1 MKKIIEEIANEKRQE
16 KEESLLEKY
25 YQTFLSSM
33 ENVTLKEV
41 PLFKNGLFKNG
52 LSIKDQQGNEILLY
66 EDLFSNYLLI
76 VCTYADGFNSITKEK
91 FNDKTN
97 QWEVI

>member
-16 KEESLLEKY
+16 KEESLSEKY

-41 PLFKNGLFKNG
+41 PLFKNGL
-52 LSIKDQQGNEILLY
+52 SIKDLEGNEILLY
-66 EDLFSNYLLI
+66 EDFFSNALVI
-76 VCTYADGFNSITKEK
+76 DVTYEDGFNTITKEK
-91 FNDKTN
+91 FNDKTK

>member
-16 KEESLLEKY
+16 KEESLSKKY

-33 ENVTLKEV
+33 ENVTLEQV
-41 PLFKNGLFKNG
+41 PLFRNGLF
-52 LSIKDQQGNEILLY
+52 IKDKEGNEILLY
-66 EDLFSNYLLI
+66 DDFFSYSLVI
-76 VCTYADGFNSITKEK
+76 DVTYEDGFNSITKEK

-97 QWEVI
+97 QWEVL

>member
-16 KEESLLEKY
+16 KEESLSEKY

-41 PLFKNGLFKNG
+41 PLFRNG
-52 LSIKDQQGNEILLY
+52 LSIKDKEGNEILLY
-66 EDLFSNYLLI
+66 EDFFSNALVI
-76 VCTYADGFNSITKEK
+76 DVTYEDGFNSITKEK

-97 QWEVI
+97 QWEVL

>member
-41 PLFKNGLFKNG
+41 PIFKTGLFKDG

-76 VCTYADGFNSITKEK
+76 EVTYADGFKSITKEK
-91 FNDKTN
+91 FNDKTKEW
-97 QWEVI
+97 QVI

>member
-16 KEESLLEKY
+16 KEKSLSEKY

-33 ENVTLKEV
+33 ENVSLKEV
-41 PLFKNGLFKNG
+41 PLFKNGL
-52 LSIKDQQGNEILLY
+52 SIKDQEGNEILLY
-66 EDLFSNYLLI
+66 EDFFSNALVI
-76 VCTYADGFNSITKEK
+76 DVTYSDGFNSITKEK

>member
-16 KEESLLEKY
+16 KEESLSEKY

-41 PLFKNGLFKNG
+41 PLFKNGL
-52 LSIKDQQGNEILLY
+52 SIKDQEGNEILLY
-66 EDLFSNYLLI
+66 EDFFSNALVI
-76 VCTYADGFNSITKEK
+76 DVTYSDGFNSITKEK
-91 FNDKTN
+91 FNDNTK

>member
-16 KEESLLEKY
+16 KEESLSKKY

-41 PLFKNGLFKNG
+41 PLFKNGL
-52 LSIKDQQGNEILLY
+52 SIKDQEGNEILLY
-66 EDLFSNYLLI
+66 EDFFSNALVIDVTYL
-76 VCTYADGFNSITKEK
+76 DGFNSITKEK

>member
-16 KEESLLEKY
+16 KEESLSEKY

-41 PLFKNGLFKNG
+41 PLFKNGL
-52 LSIKDQQGNEILLY
+52 SIKDQEGNEILLY
-66 EDLFSNYLLI
+66 EDFFSNALVI
-76 VCTYADGFNSITKEK
+76 DVTYADGVNSITKEK

-97 QWEVI
+97 QWKVI